1 MRNWKM
7 KSSIM
12 LLAAVMMFASG
23 CGKKNND
30 ASSLPQTQGQT
41 QSEQQTETVVETI
54 EQTTPTQTEDEMIP
68 VPVLPGST
76 NTSDSASVS
85 SSAAQTNS
93 SAVATVA
100 SSQAASQAVDGYEPK
115 DEEVYATQKVNIREA
130 ASTDSAKVGSL
141 EAGASIHRIGYTA
154 EWSQVEYNGTTCYI
168 ASEFLSDQAPQ
179 TVNQQ
184 VQAPSGTELW
194 SGDLSTL
201 STNVFSGISDYTDRD
216 ALNVP
221 NGCYYLTKLY
231 GKYNALFLEDTSKN
245 VIYLTMDEGYEAG
258 YTPQILQT
266 LREKNVKAT
275 FFVTK
280 EFYDSNPEY
289 IQQMIDDGH
298 TVGNHTC
305 NHKNMPTLSL
315 EEQTNE
321 IMVLHNIIKEQFGYE
336 MKLFRFP
343 EGSTSEQSLGLVE
356 SLGYRSV
363 FWSFHYLDY
372 NTDAQKDPAE
382 TLQLCMDSIH
392 PGAIYLLHAKSA
404 TNTQILGEWIDAVR
418 AAGYEF
424 GGGLP
429 ITW

>member
-7 KSSIM
+7 KSSVMVLVASM
-12 LLAAVMMFASG
+12 LFASG
-23 CGKKNND
+23 CGKKANSAAN
-30 ASSLPQTQGQT
+30 LPSTQAQTEKE
-41 QSEQQTETVVETI
+41 SEQQTQ
-54 EQTTPTQTEDEMIP
+54 EQTKEETKAQTEEEMLP
-68 VPVLPGST
+68 VPVMPGNT
-76 NTSDSASVS
+76 NTSNSESVS
-85 SSAAQTNS
+85 TSSQAIDASAATSSQA
-93 SAVATVA
+93 SAVA
-100 SSQAASQAVDGYEPK
+100 SDGYEPR
-115 DEEVYATQKVNIREA
+115 DEEVYATQKVNIRES

-141 EAGASIHRIGYTA
+141 EASASIHRIGYTA

-168 ASEFLSDQAPQ
+168 ASEYLTDQVPE

-201 STNVFSGISDYTDRD
+201 STNEFSGIADYRDRD

-221 NGCYYLTKLY
+221 NGCYYLKKLY
-231 GKYNALFLEDTSKN
+231 GKYNAKFIEDTSKK

-258 YTPQILQT
+258 FTPQILQT

-280 EFYDSNPEY
+280 QFYDSNPEY
-289 IQQMIDDGH
+289 IKQMIDDGH

-305 NHKNMPTLSL
+305 NHKDMPSLSL

-321 IMVLHNIIKEQFGYE
+321 IMVLHNLVKDNFGYE

-356 SLGYRSV
+356 SLGYQSV
-363 FWSFHYLDY
+363 FWSFHYMDY
-372 NTDAQKDPAE
+372 DTDAQKDPAE

-404 TNTQILGEWIDAVR
+404 TNTQILGQWIDAVR

-429 ITW
+429 TTW

>member
-1 MRNWKM
+1 MV
-7 KSSIM
+7 SD
-12 LLAAVMMFASG
+12 
-23 CGKKNND
+23 KN
-30 ASSLPQTQGQT
+30 
-41 QSEQQTETVVETI
+41 
-54 EQTTPTQTEDEMIP
+54 P
-68 VPVLPGST
+68 VPVPAYNPDPANILQVQLLLLKWIPDEK
-76 NTSDSASVS
+76 TSD
-85 SSAAQTNS
+85 
-93 SAVATVA
+93 
-100 SSQAASQAVDGYEPK
+100 K
-115 DEEVYATQKVNIREA
+115 
-130 ASTDSAKVGSL
+130 
-141 EAGASIHRIGYTA
+141 
-154 EWSQVEYNGTTCYI
+154 
-168 ASEFLSDQAPQ
+168 APE

-184 VQAPSGTELW
+184 VQAPSAATELW
-194 SGDLSTL
+194 SGDLSAL
-201 STNVFSGISDYTDRD
+201 STSEFSGIADYRDRD

-221 NGCYYLTKLY
+221 NGCYYLKKLY
-231 GKYNALFLEDTSKN
+231 GKYNAKFIEDTSKK

-258 YTPQILQT
+258 FTPQILQT

-289 IQQMIDDGH
+289 IKQMIDEGH

-305 NHKNMPTLSL
+305 NHKNMPSLSL

-321 IMVLHNIIKEQFGYE
+321 IMVLHNLVKDNFGYE

-356 SLGYRSV
+356 SLGYQSV

-372 NTDAQKDPAE
+372 NSDAQKDPAE

-429 ITW
+429 TTW

>member
-7 KSSIM
+7 KSSVM
-12 LLAAVMMFASG
+12 LLAAVMMVASG

-30 ASSLPQTQGQT
+30 ASSLPQTQEQA
-41 QSEQQTETVVETI
+41 QSEQQTEA
-54 EQTTPTQTEDEMIP
+54 QTAEALTSAQTEDELIP
-68 VPVLPGST
+68 VPMLPGST
-76 NTSDSASVS
+76 NTSDAASASS
-85 SSAAQTNS
+85 SSAQTD
-93 SAVATVA
+93 SAATVA
-100 SSQAASQAVDGYEPK
+100 SSQAASQAVDGYEPR
-115 DEEVYATQKVNIREA
+115 DEEVYATQKVNICEA

-141 EAGASIHRIGYTA
+141 EAGASIHRTGYTA
-154 EWSQVEYNGTTCYI
+154 EWSQVEYNGTTCDV
-168 ASEFLSDQAPQ
+168 ASEYLSDQAPQ

-429 ITW
+429 TTW

>member
-7 KSSIM
+7 KSSVMVLVAAM
-12 LLAAVMMFASG
+12 LFASG
-23 CGKKNND
+23 CGKKANN
-30 ASSLPQTQGQT
+30 AANLPSTQAQTEKE
-41 QSEQQTETVVETI
+41 SEQQTQETV
-54 EQTTPTQTEDEMIP
+54 QTKAATEEELPLP
-68 VPVLPGST
+68 VMPGNT
-76 NTSDSASVS
+76 NTSNSESASTS
-85 SSAAQTNS
+85 
-93 SAVATVA
+93 
-100 SSQAASQAVDGYEPK
+100 SQAVDASVATSSQASAVASDGYEPR

-141 EAGASIHRIGYTA
+141 EASASIHRIGYTA

-168 ASEFLSDQAPQ
+168 ASEYLTDQVPE

-201 STNVFSGISDYTDRD
+201 STNVFSGIAAYDDRD

-221 NGCYYLTKLY
+221 NGCYYLSKLY
-231 GKYNALFLEDTSKN
+231 GKYNAKFLEDTSKN

-258 YTPQILQT
+258 FTPQILET
-266 LREKNVKAT
+266 LREKNVQAT

-280 EFYDSNPEY
+280 EFFDSNPEY

-321 IMVLHNIIKEQFGYE
+321 IMVLHNLIKDTFGYE

-343 EGSTSEQSLGLVE
+343 QGSTSEQSLGLVE
-356 SLGYRSV
+356 SLGYQSV
-363 FWSFHYLDY
+363 FWSFHYMDY
-372 NTDAQKDPAE
+372 ETDAQKDPAE

-404 TNTQILGEWIDAVR
+404 TNTQILGQWIDAVR

-429 ITW
+429 TTW

>member
-1 MRNWKM
+1 MRNWKLR
-7 KSSIM
+7 SSVIV
-12 LLAAVMMFASG
+12 LAAVMMASSG

-30 ASSLPQTQGQT
+30 TASIPQLPSQTQ
-41 QSEQQTETVVETI
+41 EQTI
-54 EQTTPTQTEDEMIP
+54 EQTIPVTTEEEAIP
-68 VPVLPGST
+68 VPVAPGEV
-76 NTSDSASVS
+76 NVS
-85 SSAAQTNS
+85 SSS
-93 SAVATVA
+93 SASASSLAAT
-100 SSQAASQAVDGYEPK
+100 SSQAVQAEDGYEPR
-115 DEEVYATQKVNIREA
+115 DEEVYATQKVNIRET
-130 ASTDSAKVGSL
+130 ASTDAAKAGSL

-154 EWSQVEYNGTTCYI
+154 EWSKVEYNGTTCYI
-168 ASEFLSDQAPQ
+168 ASEYLSDKAPE

-184 VQAPSGTELW
+184 VQAPSAATELW

-201 STNVFSGISDYTDRD
+201 STNEFSGIADYSDRD

-221 NGCYYLTKLY
+221 NGCYYLKKLY
-231 GKYNALFLEDTSKN
+231 GKYNAKFIEDTSKK
-245 VIYLTMDEGYEAG
+245 VI
-258 YTPQILQT
+258 
-266 LREKNVKAT
+266 
-275 FFVTK
+275 VTK

-289 IQQMIDDGH
+289 IKQMIDDGH

-305 NHKNMPTLSL
+305 NHKNMPSLSL

-321 IMVLHNIIKEQFGYE
+321 IMVLHNLVKDNFGYE

-356 SLGYRSV
+356 SLGYQSV

-372 NTDAQKDPAE
+372 NSDAQKDPAE

-429 ITW
+429 TTW

>member
-7 KSSIM
+7 KSSVM

-23 CGKKNND
+23 CGKKGND
-30 ASSLPQTQGQT
+30 AASLPQTQ
-41 QSEQQTETVVETI
+41 EQESGTEAQTEGQI
-54 EQTTPTQTEDEMIP
+54 RAKTEEEMLP
-68 VPVLPGST
+68 VPVVPGESNAEKT
-76 NTSDSASVS
+76 SSSASAESVQVSSDSAE
-85 SSAAQTNS
+85 
-93 SAVATVA
+93 A
-100 SSQAASQAVDGYEPK
+100 SSQAASVQAADSYEPR

-130 ASTDSAKVGSL
+130 ASTDAAKMGSL

-154 EWSQVEYNGTTCYI
+154 EWSQVEYNGATCYI
-168 ASEFLSDQAPQ
+168 ASEYLSDQVPE

-231 GKYNALFLEDTSKN
+231 GKYNAKFLEDTSKN

-321 IMVLHNIIKEQFGYE
+321 IMVLHNLIKEQFGYE

-356 SLGYRSV
+356 SLGYQSV

-382 TLQLCMDSIH
+382 TLQLCMNSIH

-429 ITW
+429 TEW

>member
-7 KSSIM
+7 KSSVM

-23 CGKKNND
+23 CGKKGND
-30 ASSLPQTQGQT
+30 AASLPQTQEQESGTEAQTEGQT
-41 QSEQQTETVVETI
+41 KAKTEE
-54 EQTTPTQTEDEMIP
+54 EMLP
-68 VPVLPGST
+68 VPVVPGESNAEKT
-76 NTSDSASVS
+76 SSSASAESVQVSSDSAE
-85 SSAAQTNS
+85 
-93 SAVATVA
+93 A
-100 SSQAASQAVDGYEPK
+100 SSQAASVQAADSYEPR

-130 ASTDSAKVGSL
+130 ASTDAAKMGSL

-154 EWSQVEYNGTTCYI
+154 EWSQVEYNGATCYI
-168 ASEFLSDQAPQ
+168 ASEYLTDQVPE

-231 GKYNALFLEDTSKN
+231 GKYNAKFLEDTSKN

-321 IMVLHNIIKEQFGYE
+321 IMVLHNLIKEQFGYE

-356 SLGYRSV
+356 SLGYQSV

-382 TLQLCMDSIH
+382 TLQLCMNSIH

-429 ITW
+429 TEW

>member
-1 MRNWKM
+1 
-7 KSSIM
+7 M
-12 LLAAVMMFASG
+12 LLAAIMLFSAG
-23 CGKKNND
+23 CGKKAKEAAN
-30 ASSLPQTQGQT
+30 LPQTTQAQVTESAAETKEQT
-41 QSEQQTETVVETI
+41 SRTKEQTEEEV
-54 EQTTPTQTEDEMIP
+54 IP
-68 VPVLPGST
+68 VPEVPG
-76 NTSDSASVS
+76 NIDASDPSRV
-85 SSAAQTNS
+85 
-93 SAVATVA
+93 SAVVD
-100 SSQAASQAVDGYEPK
+100 SSFQAAPSAQAQDGYEPR
-115 DEEVYATQKVNIREA
+115 DEAVYATQKVNIREA

-141 EAGASIHRIGYTA
+141 EAGESIHRTGYTA
-154 EWSQVEYNGTTCYI
+154 GWSQVEYNGTTCYI
-168 ASEFLSDQAPQ
+168 ASEYLSDQAPEP
-179 TVNQQ
+179 VNAQ
-184 VQAPSGTELW
+184 VQAPSRSELW
-194 SGDLSTL
+194 SGDLNTL
-201 STNVFSGISDYTDRD
+201 STNVFSGIASYDDRD
-216 ALNVP
+216 ARNVP
-221 NGCYYLTKLY
+221 NGCYYLNKLY

-258 YTPQILQT
+258 FTPQILQT

-356 SLGYRSV
+356 SLGYKSV

-372 NTDAQKDPAE
+372 NSDAQKDPAE

-404 TNTQILGEWIDAVR
+404 TNTQILGDWIDAVR

-429 ITW
+429 TD

>member
-7 KSSIM
+7 KSSVM
-12 LLAAVMMFASG
+12 VLAAAMLFASG
-23 CGKKNND
+23 CGKKANN
-30 ASSLPQTQGQT
+30 AANLPSTQAQTEKE
-41 QSEQQTETVVETI
+41 SEQQTQEIV
-54 EQTTPTQTEDEMIP
+54 QTKATTEEELPLP
-68 VPVLPGST
+68 VMPGESQGTST
-76 NTSDSASVS
+76 S
-85 SSAAQTNS
+85 SSAQATS
-93 SAVATVA
+93 SDAASSVAV
-100 SSQAASQAVDGYEPK
+100 SSQASSGQAVDGYEPR

-141 EAGASIHRIGYTA
+141 EASASIHRIGYTA

-168 ASEFLSDQAPQ
+168 ASEYLTDQVPE

-201 STNVFSGISDYTDRD
+201 STNVFSGIAAYDDRD

-221 NGCYYLTKLY
+221 NGCYYLNKLY
-231 GKYNALFLEDTSKN
+231 GKYNAKFLEDTSKN

-258 YTPQILQT
+258 FTPQILQT

-280 EFYDSNPEY
+280 EFFDSNPEY

-321 IMVLHNIIKEQFGYE
+321 IMVLHNLVKDTFGYE

-356 SLGYRSV
+356 SLGYQSV
-363 FWSFHYLDY
+363 FWSFHYMDY
-372 NTDAQKDPAE
+372 DTDAQKDPAE

-404 TNTQILGEWIDAVR
+404 TNTQILGQWIDAVR

-429 ITW
+429 TTW

>member
-7 KSSIM
+7 KSSVM

-23 CGKKNND
+23 CGKKGND
-30 ASSLPQTQGQT
+30 AASLPQTQEQESGTEAQTEGQT
-41 QSEQQTETVVETI
+41 KAKTEE
-54 EQTTPTQTEDEMIP
+54 EMLP
-68 VPVLPGST
+68 VPVVPGESNAEKT
-76 NTSDSASVS
+76 SSSASAESVQVSSDSAE
-85 SSAAQTNS
+85 
-93 SAVATVA
+93 A
-100 SSQAASQAVDGYEPK
+100 SSQAASVQAADSYEPR

-130 ASTDSAKVGSL
+130 ASTDAAKMGSL

-154 EWSQVEYNGTTCYI
+154 EWSQVEYNGATCYI
-168 ASEFLSDQAPQ
+168 ASEYLSDQVPE

-231 GKYNALFLEDTSKN
+231 GKYNAKFLEDTSKN
-245 VIYLTMDEGYEAG
+245 LIYLTMDEGYEAG

-321 IMVLHNIIKEQFGYE
+321 IMVLHNLIKEQFGYE

-356 SLGYRSV
+356 SLGYQSV

-382 TLQLCMDSIH
+382 TLQLCMNSIH

-429 ITW
+429 TEW

>member
-12 LLAAVMMFASG
+12 LLAAVMIFASG
-23 CGKKNND
+23 CGKKEND
-30 ASSLPQTQGQT
+30 AANLPQTQEQA
-41 QSEQQTETVVETI
+41 QESETEAQTEV
-54 EQTTPTQTEDEMIP
+54 QTKAQTEDEKLP
-68 VPVLPGST
+68 VPLVPGES
-76 NTSDSASVS
+76 SASTSSSASTEESSQTSAS
-85 SSAAQTNS
+85 SSAA
-93 SAVATVA
+93 SAS
-100 SSQAASQAVDGYEPK
+100 SSQADSAQAADGYEQR
-115 DEEVYATQKVNIREA
+115 DEEVYAMQKVNIREA
-130 ASTDSAKVGSL
+130 ATTESAKVGSL
-141 EAGASIHRIGYTA
+141 EAGASIHRIGYSA
-154 EWSQVEYNGTTCYI
+154 DWSQVEYNGTTCYI
-168 ASEFLSDQAPQ
+168 ASEYLSDQEPQ

-184 VQAPSGTELW
+184 VQASSGTEFW
-194 SGDLSTL
+194 SGNLSTL

-231 GKYNALFLEDTSKN
+231 GKYNAIFLEDTSKN

-275 FFVTK
+275 FFITK

-298 TVGNHTC
+298 TIGNHTC
-305 NHKNMPTLSL
+305 THPNMPTLSL

-429 ITW
+429 TTW

>member
-7 KSSIM
+7 KSSVMVLVAAM
-12 LLAAVMMFASG
+12 LFASG
-23 CGKKNND
+23 CGKKANN
-30 ASSLPQTQGQT
+30 AANLPSTQAQTEKE
-41 QSEQQTETVVETI
+41 SEQQTQETV
-54 EQTTPTQTEDEMIP
+54 QTKAQAEEELPLP
-68 VPVLPGST
+68 VMPGESQGTST
-76 NTSDSASVS
+76 S
-85 SSAAQTNS
+85 SSAQATS
-93 SAVATVA
+93 SEAASSVAV
-100 SSQAASQAVDGYEPK
+100 SSQASSGQAVDGYEPR

-141 EAGASIHRIGYTA
+141 EASASIHRIGYTA

-168 ASEFLSDQAPQ
+168 ASEYLTDQVPE

-201 STNVFSGISDYTDRD
+201 STNVFSGIAAYNDRD

-221 NGCYYLTKLY
+221 NGCYYLKKLY
-231 GKYNALFLEDTSKN
+231 GKYNAKFIEDTTKN

-258 YTPQILQT
+258 FTPQILQT

-280 EFYDSNPEY
+280 EFFDSNPEY

-305 NHKNMPTLSL
+305 NHKDMPTLSL

-321 IMVLHNIIKEQFGYE
+321 IMVLHNLVKDTFGYE

-356 SLGYRSV
+356 SLGYQSV
-363 FWSFHYLDY
+363 FWSFHYMDY
-372 NTDAQKDPAE
+372 DTDAQKDPAE

-404 TNTQILGEWIDAVR
+404 TNTQILGQWIDAVR

-429 ITW
+429 TTW

>member
-7 KSSIM
+7 KSSVM

-23 CGKKNND
+23 CGKKGND
-30 ASSLPQTQGQT
+30 AASLPQTQEQESGTEAQTEGQT
-41 QSEQQTETVVETI
+41 KAKTEE
-54 EQTTPTQTEDEMIP
+54 EMLP
-68 VPVLPGST
+68 VPVVPGESNAEKT
-76 NTSDSASVS
+76 SSSASAESVQVSSDSAE
-85 SSAAQTNS
+85 
-93 SAVATVA
+93 A
-100 SSQAASQAVDGYEPK
+100 SSQAASVQAADSYEPR

-130 ASTDSAKVGSL
+130 ASTDAAKMGSL

-154 EWSQVEYNGTTCYI
+154 EWSQVEYNGATCYI
-168 ASEFLSDQAPQ
+168 ASEYLTDQVPE

-231 GKYNALFLEDTSKN
+231 GKYNAKFLEDTSKN

-321 IMVLHNIIKEQFGYE
+321 IMVLHNLVKDTFGYE

-356 SLGYRSV
+356 SLGYQSV

-382 TLQLCMDSIH
+382 TLQLCMNSIH

-429 ITW
+429 TEW

>member
-1 MRNWKM
+1 MRNWKLR
-7 KSSIM
+7 SSVIV
-12 LLAAVMMFASG
+12 LAAVMMASSG

-30 ASSLPQTQGQT
+30 TASIPQLPSQTQ
-41 QSEQQTETVVETI
+41 EQTI
-54 EQTTPTQTEDEMIP
+54 EQTIPVTTEEEAIP
-68 VPVLPGST
+68 VPVAPGEV
-76 NTSDSASVS
+76 NVS
-85 SSAAQTNS
+85 SSS
-93 SAVATVA
+93 SASASSLAAT
-100 SSQAASQAVDGYEPK
+100 SSQAVQAEDGYEPR
-115 DEEVYATQKVNIREA
+115 DEEVYATQKVNIRET
-130 ASTDSAKVGSL
+130 ASTDAAKAGSL

-154 EWSQVEYNGTTCYI
+154 EWSKVEYNGTTCYI
-168 ASEFLSDQAPQ
+168 ASEYLSDKAPE

-184 VQAPSGTELW
+184 VQAPSAATELW

-201 STNVFSGISDYTDRD
+201 STNEFSGIADYRDRD

-221 NGCYYLTKLY
+221 NGCYYLKKLY
-231 GKYNALFLEDTSKN
+231 GKYNAKFIEDTSKK
-245 VIYLTMDEGYEAG
+245 VI
-258 YTPQILQT
+258 
-266 LREKNVKAT
+266 
-275 FFVTK
+275 VTK

-289 IQQMIDDGH
+289 IKQMIDDGH

-305 NHKNMPTLSL
+305 NHKNMPSLSL

-321 IMVLHNIIKEQFGYE
+321 IMVLHNLVKDNFGYE

-356 SLGYRSV
+356 SLGYQSV

-372 NTDAQKDPAE
+372 NSDAQKDPAE

-429 ITW
+429 TTW